1 MILAIDSTIA
11 DAMRRY
17 LEAQIKARPAAR
29 AFFRLSGF
37 SAGTYAALLG
47 QLTDQGWQI
56 AGRGLEVRSIEPIA
70 GYPERAMDL
79 HRSATWYRNNLA
91 EGHALLLIQNR
102 RSSDAQSLKDLY
114 PVTEIT
120 LSQDGLE
127 QLIDACCLGYQLDGK
142 ERKQL
147 HDFIRRLARVVHEPQ
162 LRDIAE
168 FLIAVDQTLHTRP
181 GTT

>member
-1 MILAIDSTIA
+1 V
-11 DAMRRY
+11 
-17 LEAQIKARPAAR
+17 
-29 AFFRLSGF
+29 
-37 SAGTYAALLG
+37 GTYAAFLG
-47 QLTDQGWQI
+47 QLADQSWQL
-56 AGRGLEVRSIEPIA
+56 AGRSLEVRSINEIP
-70 GYPERAMDL
+70 GYPERAMDP

-120 LSQDGLE
+120 LSQDGIE
-127 QLIDACCLGYQLDGK
+127 QLIDACCSDYQLDGK

-147 HDFIRRLARVVHEPQ
+147 KDFVHRLARLVHEPQ

-181 GTT
+181 GTTVAEAIARALPCFGLFRCHELAAQ